1 MAEPAPLA
9 WLDFDF
15 SEDADGHGSFDA
27 MAAVAPA
34 QWPALQAEVLR
45 VLAWA
50 EDTFPQARGPLEEG
64 GTWDFELQAVEEVA
78 TTLHVEVD
86 VPARALQVQRG
97 ATGAPRTTLSITLTG
112 TPEFCAGLRQAFALD
127 RP

>member
-1 MAEPAPLA
+1 MTLA
-9 WLDFDF
+9 YLDFDF
-15 SEDADGHGSFDA
+15 SEDAEGHGSFDA

-50 EDTFPQARGPLEEG
+50 EDAFPQARGPLEEG

-78 TTLHVEVD
+78 TTLHLQPD
-86 VPARALQVQRG
+86 DAGRALQVARG
-97 ATGAPRTTLSITLTG
+97 ATGAPRTTLSFTLSG
-112 TPEFCAGLRQAFALD
+112 TPQFCDALRAAFALD
-127 RP
+127 AS

>member
-1 MAEPAPLA
+1 MTLA
-9 WLDFDF
+9 YLDFDF
-15 SEDADGHGSFDA
+15 SGDAEGHGSFDA

-50 EDTFPQARGPLEEG
+50 EEAFPRARGPLEEG

-78 TTLHVEVD
+78 TTLHL
-86 VPARALQVQRG
+86 VPDEAGRVLKVARG
-97 ATGAPRTTLSITLTG
+97 ATGAPRTTLSLTLSG
-112 TPEFCAGLRQAFALD
+112 TPQFCDALRAAFGLDAS
-127 RP
+127 